1 MKNSGNFLNRYQN
14 FKVSKLKKFSFAL
27 PIVIVVIALCVIIGI
42 GATTGDYAEGVNIGI
57 DFQGGTMLTV
67 TLGDE
72 LINNYD
78 YHVDRIVEAI
88 EGCKDANGNH
98 VTVTYIQKLF
108 ESGATSDPDAAVTFR
123 YKNVSKDD
131 VQINELNEKIIAAVD
146 ALYPDIVNDEVNF
159 ITYESIGATAAQD
172 LLSKAGIAVAVSTV
186 LILIYII
193 FRFTPVSAFAAVLA
207 LIHDVILMFALTVIC
222 RVQINTSFVAAI
234 ITIIAYSINNT
245 IIIFDRCREYM
256 KPLKGQ
262 KNIDYDA
269 IGDMS
274 VRENMRRSIF
284 TTATTMITVIF
295 LAILGSDSI
304 REFCVPIIL
313 GLIAGAFSSIFLA
326 TPMWASFSRVQDKI
340 KAKRMA
346 TVTYGPGAG
355 SSSDDEDEEQVMP
368 TISSGR
374 EDDDEGFAPKQ
385 SKPKQKNDKPKGK
398 PIYKYSKKNTTF
410 KKK

>member
-1 MKNSGNFLNRYQN
+1 MKNTGNFLNAYQN
-14 FKVSKLKKFSFAL
+14 FKVSKLKAFTFAL
-27 PIVIVVIALCVIIGI
+27 PALIVVIALCVIIGI
-42 GATTGDYAEGVNIGI
+42 GATTGDYANGVNIGI

-72 LINNYD
+72 LLTNYD
-78 YHVDRIVEAI
+78 ENVNKIVDAI
-88 EGCKDANGNH
+88 EGCKDANGNS
-98 VTVTYIQKLF
+98 VTVSYIQKLF

-123 YKNVSKDD
+123 YKNVSDD
-131 VQINELNEKIIAAVD
+131 DTVINELNEKIIAAVD

-186 LILIYII
+186 LILIYIV

-207 LIHDVILMFALTVIC
+207 LLHDVILTFALTVIC

-245 IIIFDRCREYM
+245 IIIFDRCREYI

-269 IGDMS
+269 IGDTS

-284 TTATTMITVIF
+284 TTATTMITVVF
-295 LAILGSDSI
+295 LAILGSESI

-313 GLIAGAFSSIFLA
+313 GLLAGAYSSVFLA
-326 TPMWASFSRVQDKI
+326 TPMWAAFSRTQDKI
-340 KAKRMA
+340 MAKHRA
-346 TVTYGPGAG
+346 SVTYAAAKATA
-355 SSSDDEDEEQVMP
+355 SDDDGEIMFPE
-368 TISSGR
+368 TRS
-374 EDDDEGFAPKQ
+374 DDDDDTFEPQKEIKVK
-385 SKPKQKNDKPKGK
+385 SKNDAKPKGK